1 MKSHC
6 LLENLTSWWM
16 IFNSSSTWGKITHR
30 QGVFSNL
37 TAGQSHDVW
46 RVKSFIHG
54 GALTGVND
62 EEQLVVPGDKHT
74 HAHTRTNRGSYT
86 FSNKTDGRMHSWHNT
101 HPFVPINRYYTNL
114 LTIFHIAVTMVT
126 KKNQQLHSV
135 LLTLPCTQLNHHPL
149 PFPSLHPPFLQ
160 NTTFH
165 YNFFPLFR
173 QTCRDCHIQ

>member
-1 MKSHC
+1 MREDNSPTGSLLQLDCWPKPWC
-6 LLENLTSWWM
+6 LESKIFHTWRRLDRCQWWRAARC
-16 IFNSSSTWGKITHR
+16 TWR
-30 QGVFSNL
+30 Q
-37 TAGQSHDVW
+37 
-46 RVKSFIHG
+46 
-54 GALTGVND
+54 
-62 EEQLVVPGDKHT
+62 T